1 MEAGLHVWFGG
12 RMFALQGA
20 GGGALVAFRAGENPA
35 GRLHVRRRR
44 SGVPG
49 QGLESARDM
58 VCCGPLQWLLARG
71 SFGLPRRHPSG
82 AAAAQNSR
90 VSFG

>member
-1 MEAGLHVWFGG
+1 MVKTRYVTEVTGHTRSPEQGAAGIRLVEAGLQVWFGG

-44 SGVPG
+44 SGEPSKG
-49 QGLESARDM
+49 MEPARDT
-58 VCCGPLQWLLARG
+58 VAADPRHG
-71 SFGLPRRHPSG
+71 S
-82 AAAAQNSR
+82 
-90 VSFG
+90 